1 MLTLFAA
8 AHSLHM
14 TTPAGAARF
23 ATGQGRFIPLAV
35 SMTVTDLE
43 QQDAADALTM
53 FAVVDL
59 DGNGAVSKE
68 EFRDYLA
75 QYSYTESASTKIF
88 TALDANGDG
97 EISLDEFKELAIL
110 ANEAPAPELV
120 EQVDAEA
127 NVMFDTIDVN
137 GDGEISAVEL
147 QCHLRSLGY
156 TQIAS
161 DAVLRTL
168 DSNSDGVLSRE
179 ELQKG
184 FLKYSALRQ
193 AVVALVK
200 QLVMSKR
207 WSSPR
212 FDETN

>member
-110 ANEAPAPELV
+110 AMKPSARACGA
-120 EQVDAEA
+120 DAEA

-147 QCHLRSLGY
+147 QCHLRSLD
-156 TQIAS
+156 T
-161 DAVLRTL
+161 R
-168 DSNSDGVLSRE
+168 R
-179 ELQKG
+179 
-184 FLKYSALRQ
+184 
-193 AVVALVK
+193 
-200 QLVMSKR
+200 
-207 WSSPR
+207 SPR
-212 FDETN
+212 MLCFAHSTAILMACSRARSCRRVSSSTRH